1 MFSNP
6 HSRSPSSIA
15 TTNRIASIRLRVLE
29 LFNANP
35 ELFDVIFVANATAG
49 IKLIADGF
57 AGHENGFCYRYLRDA
72 HTSLV
77 GVNGLAQ
84 ESKCLSESQV
94 NDWLDPDTVVDGDC
108 RFGLFAYPAQSNFN
122 GRRFPLEWISQ
133 LRRNQPGWY
142 SLLDAASYLT
152 TTPLDFSDASN
163 APDFTVL
170 SFYKIFGYP
179 DLGAVIVRKSAGHI
193 LLQRRY
199 FGGGTRAA
207 ITPDS
212 FHAPRKELHA
222 ALEDGTLPFHT
233 ILALDAS
240 LNNFARLFG
249 SQHNIA
255 RHAMQVT
262 RLTHSLL
269 SSLRHGNGRAVCD
282 IYSKPTD
289 GPIIAF
295 NLKTANGSPIGFASL
310 EKLSSLRNIALRTGG
325 MCNAGG
331 VEQYL
336 DLQAWEVERNYG
348 KGKECGDDMDV
359 VEGKN
364 TGVIRV
370 SFGACSTV
378 EEVCSFIDFI
388 REFYVEKDIILV
400 EPLRLSTPMTIQS
413 VHVCMS
419 LATMKTLMTD
429 PIKSCHAYSVPAGMS
444 WPLTSHGLLY
454 DREFFLISTVAGR
467 ALSQKQYP
475 RMALI
480 QPMLNLQ
487 TQTMS
492 VSSPASPSHL
502 DIPLDMD
509 IGSAL
514 RQGLLTIREKARL
527 CEDTIRSLV
536 FSSPQISDFFS
547 AIVGTECTL
556 AMYHPETNGSLR
568 YFKPHLAGVKKS
580 SPAISDS
587 CAIKREIWLSNES
600 PFLLITQSSVDALSS
615 STARNISPAVFRP
628 NFVIAGKNDAYVEDS
643 FRRIRIGDVG
653 FDVLGQCRRCHMV
666 CVDPELGVKE
676 KGGGEVY
683 LGLGRTRKKDTGGV
697 VFGIHLGLADV
708 MEGSVRVGD
717 SVMVDEM
724 V

>member
-1 MFSNP
+1 MN
-6 HSRSPSSIA
+6 
-15 TTNRIASIRLRVLE
+15 E
-29 LFNANP
+29 W
-35 ELFDVIFVANATAG
+35 
-49 IKLIADGF
+49 
-57 AGHENGFCYRYLRDA
+57 
-72 HTSLV
+72 
-77 GVNGLAQ
+77 
-84 ESKCLSESQV
+84 LSQ
-94 NDWLDPDTVVDGDC
+94 DMVVDGDC
-108 RFGLFAYPAQSNFN
+108 KLSGLFAYPAQSNFN
-122 GRRFPLEWISQ
+122 GRRFPLDWISQ
-133 LRRNQPGWY
+133 LRRKQPGWY

-152 TTPLDFSDASN
+152 TTPLDFSDASD

-179 DLGAVIVRKSAGHI
+179 DLGALIVRKSAGHI

-212 FHAPRKELHA
+212 FHAPRTELHA

-233 ILALDAS
+233 ILALDSS
-240 LNNFARLFG
+240 LNNFSRLFG
-249 SQHNIA
+249 SQHNIS

-262 RLTHSLL
+262 RLGHSLL
-269 SSLRHGNGRAVCD
+269 SSLRHSNGRSVCEM
-282 IYSKPTD
+282 YSKPTD

-295 NLKTANGSPIGFASL
+295 NLKTANGSPIGFASF

-359 VEGKN
+359 VDGKS

-378 EEVCSFIDFI
+378 EEVCSVVDFI
-388 REFYVEKDIILV
+388 REFYVEKDIIHS
-400 EPLRLSTPMTIQS
+400 EPIRPTTRMTIQS
-413 VHVCMS
+413 VHICMS
-419 LATMKTLMTD
+419 PPTMILTSD
-429 PIKSCHAYSVPAGMS
+429 PIKSCHAFSVPTGMA

-454 DREFFLISTVAGR
+454 DREYFLISTVAGR

-480 QPMLNLQ
+480 QPTLNLQ

-492 VSSPASPSHL
+492 VSSRASPSRL
-502 DIPLDMD
+502 EIPLDMD
-509 IGSAL
+509 IVSAL
-514 RQGLLTIREKARL
+514 KRGSLTIREKARL

-536 FSSPQISDFFS
+536 FTSPQIHDFFS

-568 YFKPHLAGVKKS
+568 YFKPHLAGVKS
-580 SPAISDS
+580 SATIIDS
-587 CAIKREIWLSNES
+587 CAAKREIWLSNES
-600 PFLLITQSSVDALSS
+600 PFLLISQSSVDALSS
-615 STARNISPAVFRP
+615 ATARKISPAVFRP
-628 NFVIAGKNDAYVEDS
+628 NFVLAGNGAYAEDS
-643 FRRIRIGDVG
+643 FRRIRIGDVD

-708 MEGSVRVGD
+708 TEGSVRVGD
-717 SVMVDEM
+717 SVIVEEM